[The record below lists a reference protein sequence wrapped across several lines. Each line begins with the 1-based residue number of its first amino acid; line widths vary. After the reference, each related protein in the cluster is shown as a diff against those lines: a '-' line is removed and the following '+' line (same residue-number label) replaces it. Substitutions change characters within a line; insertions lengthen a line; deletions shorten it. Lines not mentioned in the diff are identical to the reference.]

1 MKGNCLMLNQIILW
15 AMLILPWGLLFFL
28 DKQRVSEFL
37 PAGLFSSLLI
47 TIVFQIYERWDIVKV
62 KETIVPLTNVPPAT
76 YGLYIALPMFFL
88 YLTFGNFWV
97 YWILNLVSDLVYCF
111 VFMGLY
117 EKFGIF
123 DINKIN
129 YFGIFLIQ
137 QALSMLIY
145 LFQIGY
151 NKLREH

>member
-1 MKGNCLMLNQIILW
+1 MLNQIILW

-76 YGLYIALPMFFL
+76 YGLYIVLPMFFFVPYFRKFL
-88 YLTFGNFWV
+88 G
-97 YWILNLVSDLVYCF
+97 ILDS
-111 VFMGLY
+111 
-117 EKFGIF
+117 
-123 DINKIN
+123 
-129 YFGIFLIQ
+129 
-137 QALSMLIY
+137 
-145 LFQIGY
+145 
-151 NKLREH
+151 